1 MTSRMPWQSGTG
13 NGMFA
18 GGTQKKRQPGDGPR
32 LPSMN
37 ALRIER
43 GKPPDHSLVVSPM
56 SRVTR
61 PKNTAGS
68 MSVFSE
74 LLWPS
79 PKPVIVKPPA

>member
-1 MTSRMPWQSGTG
+1 MPWQSPTG
-13 NGMFA
+13 NGTLA
-18 GGTQKKRQPGDGPR
+18 GGTQKKRQPGESPR

-37 ALRIER
+37 ALRTER

-74 LLWPS
+74 LL
-79 PKPVIVKPPA
+79 

>member
-1 MTSRMPWQSGTG
+1 MTSRMPWLSGTG

-18 GGTQKKRQPGDGPR
+18 GGIQKKRQPGDAPR
-32 LPSMN
+32 LPLLN
-37 ALRIER
+37 ALNMKR
-43 GKPPDHSLVVSPM
+43 GKPPDHSLPLVDSPM

-74 LLWPS
+74 LL
-79 PKPVIVKPPA
+79 

>member
-18 GGTQKKRQPGDGPR
+18 GGQKKRQPGDGPR
-32 LPSMN
+32 LPLLN

-68 MSVFSE
+68 MSVFNE

>member
-32 LPSMN
+32 LPSMK

-68 MSVFSE
+68 TSVLME

-79 PKPVIVKPPA
+79 AKPAIVKPPA